1 MNKEDHYVLQEKE
14 QEMAYQYCKMTEIM
28 DMGFRMADSAIQVF
42 SKSTCTVQ
50 VFFFPLPKNTP
61 DFDLYTSHL

>member
-14 QEMAYQYCKMTEIM
+14 QEMAYRYCKMTITM
-28 DMGFRMADSAIQVF
+28 DMDFRMADSVIQVF

-50 VFFFPLPKNTP
+50 VFFFSPQKYSR
-61 DFDLYTSHL
+61 F